1 MAKISHVEIF
11 AKFQKI
17 ERVMIKEIVTY
28 PTPPS
33 VQYATDV
40 RVFNEEIESLIE
52 DLKDTIKA
60 NSLEALAAFQIGSYF
75 NIVVVAQDGG
85 EFLELINP
93 RIINPHGRVTT
104 IEKTAYFPNLS
115 AEVTRYETISLVYQD
130 RELQQHSLK
139 ADGAFSILLQRKVDY
154 TFGSTFLNKLN
165 KVEKKLFQKKLEFGS
180 DLAISEV
187 CPTTFK
193 RDYIIK
199 VINIIMIVMVVLLLS
214 SLFVDKEL
222 WSYQGYLAL
231 SAFGL
236 NIVYFFYAQYEG
248 KRFTSCTSCQIG
260 NIIGTAVISL
270 IKLSLITLL
279 SYFIM

>member
-1 MAKISHVEIF
+1 
-11 AKFQKI
+11 
-17 ERVMIKEIVTY
+17 MIKEIVTY

-40 RVFNEEIESLIE
+40 RVFNKEIESLLE

-60 NSLEALAAFQIGSYF
+60 NSLEALAAFQIGSYY
-75 NIVVVAQDGG
+75 NIVVVAQENG

-93 RIINPHGRVTT
+93 RIINPRGKVTT
-104 IEKTAYFPNLS
+104 VEKTAYFPNLS
-115 AEVTRYETISLVYQD
+115 AEVTRYEIISLIYQD
-130 RELQQHSLK
+130 RELKQHSLK

-154 TFGSTFLNKLN
+154 TFGSTFLNKL
-165 KVEKKLFQKKLEFGS
+165 KKDEKKLFQKKLEFGS

-187 CPTTFK
+187 CPTRFN

-199 VINIIMIVMVVLLLS
+199 VINYIMIMMVLLLIS
-214 SLFVDKEL
+214 SLFVDKPLSQEL

-231 SAFGL
+231 SALGL
-236 NIVYFFYAQYEG
+236 SVIYFFYAQYEG
-248 KRFTSCTSCQIG
+248 KKFTSCTSCQIG
-260 NIIGTAVISL
+260 NIIGTAVIL
-270 IKLSLITLL
+270 LVKLSLITLF

>member
-1 MAKISHVEIF
+1 
-11 AKFQKI
+11 
-17 ERVMIKEIVTY
+17 MIKEIVTY

-40 RVFNEEIESLIE
+40 RVFNEEIETLLE

-75 NIVVVAQDGG
+75 NIVVVAQENG

-93 RIINPHGRVTT
+93 RIINPRGRVITV
-104 IEKTAYFPNLS
+104 EKTAYFPNLS
-115 AEVTRYETISLVYQD
+115 AEVSRYETISLVYQD
-130 RELQQHSLK
+130 RELKQHSLR
-139 ADGAFSILLQRKVDY
+139 ADGTFSILLQRKVDY

-165 KVEKKLFQKKLEFGS
+165 KEEKKLFQKKLEFGS

-199 VINIIMIVMVVLLLS
+199 VINIIMIAMILLLAS
-214 SLFVDKEL
+214 SLFVDDVLSEEL
-222 WSYQGYLAL
+222 WGYQSYLAL

-270 IKLSLITLL
+270 IKLSLITLF